1 LLDDVRIILDD
12 AAKAGL
18 GSTVLARINNQ
29 EITVSEFRGG
39 LGFLSEVDDNDLEE
53 LATVT
58 RDLAELTELK
68 ELFERRATLENED
81 TQLRLEIQRLEP
93 EAAGHD
99 ELRSKAAETR
109 AVLDATG
116 AEVRSF
122 MAQIGALS
130 RSVLGG
136 TDIGDVEAHIRDLL
150 AKHNVQASE
159 LPAALI
165 DAQAKIL
172 DLQAQD
178 GNLEAEV
185 DRLSASASRRRVLRE
200 TLRRRSESDEGYR
213 WLSQLATALTPDVGL
228 KAGPTDWPDETWQRL
243 ADHVT
248 AFRSALSKL
257 VGDVG
262 GLQAIASQSPSKPSP
277 RANAIK
283 NVIEADALA
292 ELSAEPIADALFDSG
307 TVRRVNLDE
316 ESITWTTP
324 SGETRT
330 RPLAAFSSGEQALGF
345 MRARLQQIADQPTTD
360 RLVFLDEFGA
370 FISAD
375 RRRPLAEL
383 LTSDELRALAEQVVV
398 VLPLQSDYA
407 MELDQTT
414 GDLHEIY
421 TQRARAVAEHG
432 YFAEEFTG

>member
-1 LLDDVRIILDD
+1 
-12 AAKAGL
+12 
-18 GSTVLARINNQ
+18 
-29 EITVSEFRGG
+29 
-39 LGFLSEVDDNDLEE
+39 
-53 LATVT
+53 
-58 RDLAELTELK
+58 
-68 ELFERRATLENED
+68 
-81 TQLRLEIQRLEP
+81 
-93 EAAGHD
+93 
-99 ELRSKAAETR
+99 
-109 AVLDATG
+109 
-116 AEVRSF
+116 
-122 MAQIGALS
+122 
-130 RSVLGG
+130 
-136 TDIGDVEAHIRDLL
+136 
-150 AKHNVQASE
+150 
-159 LPAALI
+159 
-165 DAQAKIL
+165 
-172 DLQAQD
+172 
-178 GNLEAEV
+178 
-185 DRLSASASRRRVLRE
+185 
-200 TLRRRSESDEGYR
+200 
-213 WLSQLATALTPDVGL
+213 
-228 KAGPTDWPDETWQRL
+228 
-243 ADHVT
+243 
-248 AFRSALSKL
+248 
-257 VGDVG
+257 
-262 GLQAIASQSPSKPSP
+262 
-277 RANAIK
+277 
-283 NVIEADALA
+283 VIEADALA